1 MIPMNV
7 CGDGRD
13 GTIGLLLYNLR
24 NIANAQPRIDQQ
36 TALRAV
42 QKVAMRFFP
51 MAVFADYIGIR
62 IDFVY
67 GKPILHPYAP
77 YPFLFPVRTAKEEQI
92 FLLFLRLYR
101 YESKS
106 GRRFRSRII
115 CLRIVSAILYFRLAF
130 PMRSPCRTRVSTP
143 SAVFLR
149 MSRRSSAA
157 PCRSKSTTVEPPY
170 SK

>member
-77 YPFLFPVRTAKEEQI
+77 YPFLFPVRTVKGEQI
-92 FLLFLRLYR
+92 FLLF
-101 YESKS
+101 
-106 GRRFRSRII
+106 
-115 CLRIVSAILYFRLAF
+115 SAYTDTRAKAAAAF
-130 PMRSPCRTRVSTP
+130 ALV
-143 SAVFLR
+143 
-149 MSRRSSAA
+149 
-157 PCRSKSTTVEPPY
+157 
-170 SK
+170 

>member
-77 YPFLFPVRTAKEEQI
+77 YPFLFPVRTVKGEQI
-92 FLLFLRLYR
+92 FLLFLRHLQN
-101 YESKS
+101 
-106 GRRFRSRII
+106 
-115 CLRIVSAILYFRLAF
+115 VA
-130 PMRSPCRTRVSTP
+130 
-143 SAVFLR
+143 
-149 MSRRSSAA
+149 
-157 PCRSKSTTVEPPY
+157 
-170 SK
+170 